1 MPANDAW
8 LIIGLGNPGNRYEKT
23 RHNMGFVVADKV
35 AGDFRISL
43 DKQKFDAHYGK
54 GRIRGVD
61 VIIVKPMTFMNL
73 SGQAV
78 SRFVN
83 FFKVAN
89 SNMLVVYDD
98 IDLEFGRIKIKEKG
112 GDGGHKGVR
121 SIIDSLGTGDFCRL
135 RMGIGR
141 PGAKIDVSGHVLSLF
156 SPDEQIALESFIE
169 TARDALLTI
178 LCKGT
183 KAGMNQFNTS
193 KIEISS

>member
-8 LIIGLGNPGNRYEKT
+8 LIIGLGNPGNRYRNT
-23 RHNMGFVVADKV
+23 RHNMGFMVVDKV
-35 AGDFRISL
+35 ADDFRIPL
-43 DKQKFDAHYGK
+43 DKKKFDAIYGK
-54 GRIRGVD
+54 GRIHDAEV
-61 VIIVKPMTFMNL
+61 VIVKPMTFMNR
-73 SGQAV
+73 SGLAV
-78 SRFVN
+78 NRFAN

-89 SNMLVVYDD
+89 RNVLVVYDD

-121 SIIDSLGTGDFCRL
+121 SIIDALGTGDFCRL

-141 PGAKIDVSGHVLSLF
+141 PRTDIDVSGHVLSPF
-156 SPDEQIALESFIE
+156 SPDEQIVLSPFIE

-183 KAGMNQFNTS
+183 KVGMNQFNNS